1 MIIATKV
8 CTSQGNK
15 KPLWQLKHPTSNST
29 LATSWQANPQR
40 PKQEKGPSKRKVSP
54 AHTKDKAMQ
63 VTRKKFNFRYFND
76 FQMIKRLDQIK
87 NDLFQSKI

>member
-1 MIIATKV
+1 M
-8 CTSQGNK
+8 NK
-15 KPLWQLKHPTSNST
+15 LTWTQERRKNIKGKQMSKHRLILS
-29 LATSWQANPQR
+29 PQR
-40 PKQEKGPSKRKVSP
+40 PKQERGPSKRKVSP